1 MTNIFVWT
9 ARDVVGL
16 IILSILFLIFIA
28 SMVVI
33 WWKEIKKK
41 WSAKKKLKE
50 KWKETP
56 EGSMGN
62 CPKCRSY
69 HPKGSPCLPKRGA

>member
-33 WWKEIKKK
+33 WWKEIKKQ
-41 WSAKKKLKE
+41 WAAKKK
-50 KWKETP
+50 WKNTQD
-56 EGSMGN
+56 GSWGI
-62 CPKCRSY
+62 CYDCKSY
-69 HPKGSPCLPKRGA
+69 HRKGSPCPKRGAQ